1 MPAEQTQT
9 ADVIVVGGGVTG
21 IAVARDLAADHD
33 VVVVEKGQVAAEAS
47 GLAAGLIGLR
57 ATYPETPAISDHAA
71 AFFESYDGTGQFAYE
86 QREYV
91 RLVPPNAAVEIHRE
105 ANAAGDGHA
114 GTFHTPAELG
124 DRYRR
129 LKMAEFAGAVE
140 YDAAPGHGWL
150 DPFTFAATLQDDAEA
165 RGATVRTETP
175 VTELVVEDDQVVGVE
190 LPGTTVRAP
199 TVVVAAGWWTP
210 RLVADIV
217 ELPVRPYR
225 TQCLVLDPGEDV
237 SDLPMGALP
246 EEHVYWRPERN
257 GDLLVGGW
265 SFPVENPET
274 ASRSEDEGFR
284 DHVARVVPRIFD
296 GMDSAGFVDGWAGV
310 DAATPDTCPVI
321 DAPANAPDG
330 LVVATG
336 FHGRGVMTAPVTAAA
351 VRSLVTD
358 TNAPFPL
365 DPFRLERFNSRS
377 PDFEFQSISSTE

>member
-1 MPAEQTQT
+1 MPAKQTQT
-9 ADVIVVGGGVTG
+9 ADVIVIGGGVAG

-33 VVVVEKGQVAAEAS
+33 IVVIEKGQVAAEAS

-71 AFFESYDGTGQFAYE
+71 DFFESYDGTGQFSYE
-86 QREYV
+86 RREYV
-91 RLVPPNAAVEIHRE
+91 RLIPTDVSVEIHRE
-105 ANAAGDGHA
+105 ANTAGDGHA
-114 GTFHTPAELG
+114 GTFRMPAELR

-150 DPFTFAATLQDDAEA
+150 DPFTFAATLRNDAET
-165 RGATVRTETP
+165 RGAIVRTETP
-175 VTELVVEDDQVVGVE
+175 MTDLVVEDDQVTGVE
-190 LPGTTVRAP
+190 LPETTIRAP
-199 TVVVAAGWWTP
+199 MVVVAAGWWTP
-210 RLVADIV
+210 RLLDGIV

-225 TQCLVLDPGEDV
+225 TQCLVLDPSEDV
-237 SDLPMGALP
+237 SDLPMGSLP
-246 EEHVYWRPERN
+246 EEHIYWRPEQN

-265 SFPVENPET
+265 SFPVEEPEA
-274 ASRSEDEGFR
+274 ASRSEDERFR

-296 GMDSAGFVDGWAGV
+296 EMDQAGFVDGWAGV
-310 DAATPDTCPVI
+310 DAATPDTHPVI
-321 DAPANAPDG
+321 DAPADAPDG

-336 FHGRGVMTAPVTAAA
+336 FHGRGVMTAPVTATA

-365 DPFRLERFNSRS
+365 DSFRVDRFESRS
-377 PDFEFQSISSTE
+377 PDFEFQSISAAE